1 METNPLLRMAD
12 EIMTWT
18 TRRLREHV
26 RLSRVGAIPAEPA
39 DGWALTVAGQRIAL
53 GLTSLSLAKLTSG
66 TLTTSVRT
74 SLVSQLAVPASTAWA
89 AVPLATGFT
98 GDTYWRIIA
107 GQVRLAGTVTRTAG
121 NFPTGAYETILTL
134 PAAAWP
140 SLPSGFGGLT
150 LAAANNAGAA
160 LAADIGSTGALQ
172 IRGAGATPR
181 VDLSTITPWAV
192 A

>member
-26 RLSRVGAIPAEPA
+26 RLSRVGAIPAESA
-39 DGWALTVAGQRIAL
+39 DDWALTVAGQRIAL

-74 SLVSQLAVPASTAWA
+74 SLVSQLAVPTSTAWA
-89 AVPLATGFT
+89 AVSLAAGYTGT
-98 GDTYWRIIA
+98 AYWRIKN
-107 GQVRLAGTVTRTAG
+107 GTVYLHGSVTRDAG
-121 NFPTGAYETILTL
+121 NFPAGWTTLLTL
-134 PAAAWP
+134 PAAAYP
-140 SLPSGFGGLT
+140 SLPDGEGL
-150 LAAANNAGAA
+150 AYKQMSNNIGTPM
-160 LAADIGSTGALQ
+160 LGYIGSTGILAV
-172 IRGAGATPR
+172 ASAATNR
-181 VDLSTITPWAV
+181 VDLSTITPWSV